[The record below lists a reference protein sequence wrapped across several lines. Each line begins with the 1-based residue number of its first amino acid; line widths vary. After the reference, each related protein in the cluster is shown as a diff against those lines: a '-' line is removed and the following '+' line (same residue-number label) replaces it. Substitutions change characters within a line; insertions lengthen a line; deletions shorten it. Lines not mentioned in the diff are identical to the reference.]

1 MTDPRCLPRLATPPS
16 AIFAALT
23 LAGALAGCS
32 RARAGATF
40 PELDPAQA
48 KVESWNLEEL
58 GPTDFLMFAGPR
70 ITLSK
75 ASCLRGAALDCE
87 ALRTLKAG
95 EVVPIKKALL
105 DGRMSPGAR
114 VCQAL
119 KNELLNGRGPGGED
133 GFCKFSDG
141 SLVST
146 GALERYAMKIV
157 P

>member
-1 MTDPRCLPRLATPPS
+1 MTHARPHAR
-16 AIFAALT
+16 T
-23 LAGALAGCS
+23 LARPTILAAFALACALAGCS
-32 RARAGATF
+32 RANAGSAF

-58 GPTDFLMFAGPR
+58 GPTDFLVFGAAR
-70 ITLSK
+70 VTISK
-75 ASCLRGAALDCE
+75 ATCLRGAALDCE
-87 ALRTLKAG
+87 GLRTLKAG

-133 GFCKFSDG
+133 GFCKFGDG

-146 GALERYAMKIV
+146 GALERYSMKIV

>member
-1 MTDPRCLPRLATPPS
+1 MTPTRRILPFSLATLAVACALPGCNRAS
-16 AIFAALT
+16 AN
-23 LAGALAGCS
+23 
-32 RARAGATF
+32 ATF

-48 KVESWNLEEL
+48 KVESWTLEEV
-58 GPTDFLMFAGPR
+58 GATEFLAFVSAR

-75 ASCLRGAALDCE
+75 ASCLRGATLDCE

>member
-1 MTDPRCLPRLATPPS
+1 MTHARPPARTLARPT
-16 AIFAALT
+16 ILAAL
-23 LAGALAGCS
+23 ACALAGCT
-32 RARAGATF
+32 RANAGSTF

-58 GPTDFLMFAGPR
+58 GPTEFLVFASAR
-70 ITLSK
+70 VTISK
-75 ASCLRGAALDCE
+75 ATCLRGAALDCE
-87 ALRTLKAG
+87 GLRTLKAG

-133 GFCKFSDG
+133 GFCKFGDG